1 MICPTLWGLRLAPQ
15 ASVAS
20 GAWLTG
26 DVPSSVE
33 LAGGAVLACA
43 QVGGLAIV
51 SATGL
56 RSCSSGSLLAPQS
69 RIGSRTAIAVDIP
82 STVELAG
89 GPVLACAQVGCFA
102 IVSAAS
108 LGSCRSRSLLA
119 SQARVVSWAAIA
131 VDVACTVDLAGG
143 PVLACAQV

>member
-1 MICPTLWGLRLAPQ
+1 MY
-15 ASVAS
+15 
-20 GAWLTG
+20 
-26 DVPSSVE
+26 
-33 LAGGAVLACA
+33 LACA

-89 GPVLACAQVGCFA
+89 GPVLCAARSTDSTHGASMCMS
-102 IVSAAS
+102 SASAHS
-108 LGSCRSRSLLA
+108 A
-119 SQARVVSWAAIA
+119 
-131 VDVACTVDLAGG
+131 
-143 PVLACAQV
+143 